1 MAVYTYE
8 DNFGT
13 ANTHKGSWKLVWR
26 YTYNDLAV
34 GGFPSFASARAYN
47 EKHYKDPDPNG
58 IGQLCHVQRGDPW
71 EKIYRN
77 EAGEVIEA

>member
-1 MAVYTYE
+1 MTVYTYE

-13 ANTHKGSWKLVWR
+13 ANTHKGSWKLTWR
-26 YTYNDLAV
+26 YTYGELAV

-47 EKHYKDPDPNG
+47 EKHYADPDPNG
-58 IGQLCHVQRGDPW
+58 IGLLCHVQRGDPW

-77 EAGEVIEA
+77 EAGEVIET